1 MSDVTALQVTQ
12 SHCWP
17 SSGTPPWWAL
27 PHRFSTSSCIH
38 MSRCYHNYSQLH
50 NDWDIPMVATT
61 SQVQHL
67 VVLVLLMVVTDLDV
81 TEVAAE
87 YNVTAMVVEV
97 SPANIH
103 NYDL

>member
-1 MSDVTALQVTQ
+1 
-12 SHCWP
+12 
-17 SSGTPPWWAL
+17 
-27 PHRFSTSSCIH
+27 
-38 MSRCYHNYSQLH
+38 
-50 NDWDIPMVATT
+50 MVVLTL
-61 SQVQHL
+61 QVQHF
-67 VVLVLLMVVTDLDV
+67 VVHILIMVVIDLDV

>member
-1 MSDVTALQVTQ
+1 
-12 SHCWP
+12 
-17 SSGTPPWWAL
+17 
-27 PHRFSTSSCIH
+27 
-38 MSRCYHNYSQLH
+38 
-50 NDWDIPMVATT
+50 MVATT